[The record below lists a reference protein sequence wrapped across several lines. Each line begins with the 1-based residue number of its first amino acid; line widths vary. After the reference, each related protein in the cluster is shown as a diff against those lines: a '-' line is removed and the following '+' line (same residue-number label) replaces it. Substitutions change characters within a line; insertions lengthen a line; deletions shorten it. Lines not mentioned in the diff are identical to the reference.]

1 MQSLT
6 IKLRATVVLLLVAF
20 AQAVALAHH
29 PIPNFEDVA
38 LIGTLGM
45 GIAVILATLVNST
58 QLSESPTP
66 VHRADAGDPALPTA
80 AIMPEV
86 GTVAGMPP
94 RADKE
99 GTDTASSVN
108 GESAFA
114 VDIETITT
122 AVIEGDL
129 TARMAE
135 GYDDPN
141 LDRIAIAVNRMVWTI
156 EEGVLEINRV
166 TEALANGDLSA
177 SMRGQLRG
185 SIGQIQRNVNLAMAT
200 IRSTLKVAG
209 AAQFEQSAS
218 RAARMIA
225 RFKRRA
231 ALPKIAVSD
240 GSSMPVASPARALRR
255 KVMRAFGEPANAVL
269 RAPKD
274 SSKRLNGHCEVA
286 DVLARPR
293 KATGALDEI

>member
-6 IKLRATVVLLLVAF
+6 TKLRATIALLLVAL

-38 LIGTLGM
+38 LIGTLGL

-66 VHRADAGDPALPTA
+66 VHRADAGDPALTT
-80 AIMPEV
+80 AIMSEA

-114 VDIETITT
+114 VDIETLTT

-141 LDRIAIAVNRMVWTI
+141 LDRAAIAVNRMVWTL

-177 SMRGQLRG
+177 SMRGQFRG

-200 IRSTLKVAG
+200 IRSTLNVSR

-225 RFKRRA
+225 RFKRRT

-274 SSKRLNGHCEVA
+274 SSKRLNGHYEVA
-286 DVLARPR
+286 DVLAHPR
-293 KATGALDEI
+293 KATGAPDEI